1 MALAAGDEGAGRAR
15 FVTVPPTALH
25 CGEEWPQRAK
35 QGVEAID
42 EVPSRKPSAVLVPV
56 FRDREA
62 ELRLVLVVR
71 GRQGLHGDQLGL
83 PGGAAEAHDRS
94 LLDTA
99 LRETEEEI
107 GLKRRDVEILAALE
121 QIDSRTSGFRVHPFL
136 ARVPPQPEWQGASG
150 EITGVVTPAVRA
162 LTDPASRREQRMSFP
177 TWPEDR
183 IVECVEVT
191 GDHLLWGLTLRILDP
206 VLPRLL
212 AGEWAI

>member
-1 MALAAGDEGAGRAR
+1 MTLDAGDAAAGRPS

-35 QGVEAID
+35 QGVESID

-71 GRQGLHGDQLGL
+71 GSQGLHGGQLGL

-107 GLKRRDVEILAALE
+107 GLRRRDVAILAALDP
-121 QIDSRTSGFRVHPFL
+121 IDSRTSGFRVHPFL
-136 ARVPPQPEWQGASG
+136 ARVPPQPEWQGPSG

-162 LTDPASRREQRMSFP
+162 LSDPARRREQRMSFS

-191 GDHLLWGLTLRILDP
+191 GGHLLWGLTLRILDP

>member
-1 MALAAGDEGAGRAR
+1 MPS
-15 FVTVPPTALH
+15 FVTVLPTALH

-71 GRQGLHGDQLGL
+71 GRQGLHGGQLGL

-99 LRETEEEI
+99 LREAEEEI
-107 GLKRRDVEILAALE
+107 GLRRRDVEILAALDP
-121 QIDSRTSGFRVHPFL
+121 IDSHTTGFRVHPFL

-150 EITGVVTPAVRA
+150 EITGVVTPTVRA
-162 LTDPASRREQRMSFP
+162 LSDPARRREQWMSFP

-183 IVECVEVT
+183 IVAGVEVT
-191 GDHLLWGLTLRILDP
+191 GGHLLWGLTLRILDP

-212 AGEWAI
+212 AGEWSI

>member
-1 MALAAGDEGAGRAR
+1 MDLDAGDDAAGRAS
-15 FVTVPPTALH
+15 FGTVLLRALH
-25 CGEEWPQRAK
+25 WCQESPQRVK
-35 QGVEAID
+35 QGVESID
-42 EVPSRKPSAVLVPV
+42 ELPSRKPSAVLVPV
-56 FRDREA
+56 FRDGEA

-71 GRQGLHGDQLGL
+71 GSHGMHGGQLGL

-107 GLKRRDVEILAALE
+107 GLRRRDVEILAALDH
-121 QIDSRTSGFRVHPFL
+121 IDSRTTGFRVHPFL
-136 ARVPPQPEWQGASG
+136 ARVPPQPAWQVASG
-150 EITGVVTPAVRA
+150 EITGVVTPAVRT
-162 LTDPASRREQRMSFP
+162 LTDPARRRAQRMSFP

-183 IVECVEVT
+183 IVACVEVT
-191 GDHLLWGLTLRILDP
+191 GGHLLWGLTLRILDP

>member
-1 MALAAGDEGAGRAR
+1 MTLDAGDEAAGRAR

-25 CGEEWPQRAK
+25 CGEEAPQRAT
-35 QGVEAID
+35 QGVESID

-71 GRQGLHGDQLGL
+71 GSQGLHGGQLGL

-99 LRETEEEI
+99 LREAEEEI
-107 GLKRRDVEILAALE
+107 GLRRRDVAILAALDPL
-121 QIDSRTSGFRVHPFL
+121 DSRTSGFRVHPFL

-162 LTDPASRREQRMSFP
+162 LSDPARRREQRMSFP

-183 IVECVEVT
+183 IVACVEVT
-191 GDHLLWGLTLRILDP
+191 GGHLLWGLTLRILDP